1 MYVELRLSA
10 HVGYNY
16 IDLRKGNSFLRSRT
30 SAALGSI
37 VRDAAVHR
45 LLDTCTETTGGR
57 AQVKIRP
64 QNSNEVKL
72 VRCAKLTKVS

>member
-1 MYVELRLSA
+1 MYYRY
-10 HVGYNY
+10 VGNL
-16 IDLRKGNSFLRSRT
+16 DLRKGNSFLRSRT
-30 SAALGSI
+30 SAALGI

-72 VRCAKLTKVS
+72 ERCAKLTKVS

>member
-1 MYVELRLSA
+1 MKS
-10 HVGYNY
+10 
-16 IDLRKGNSFLRSRT
+16 NSFLRSCT
-30 SAALGSI
+30 SAALGI
-37 VRDAAVHR
+37 VRDAAIHR

-72 VRCAKLTKVS
+72 ERCAKLTKVS

>member
-1 MYVELRLSA
+1 M
-10 HVGYNY
+10 
-16 IDLRKGNSFLRSRT
+16 IPRT
-30 SAALGSI
+30 SAALGI

-72 VRCAKLTKVS
+72 ERCAKLTKVS